1 MEFDLM
7 YLSFCLKKVLLE
19 LLDTLPVAFKASALK
34 VVARKVL
41 WYSESC
47 SERCTRLTPSN

>member
-1 MEFDLM
+1 M